1 MINTSHIRL
10 FRMVHIENV
19 SHILANGLTLATSEN
34 ANENYVPIGD
44 NSLIDRRSSVTVP
57 NGKNLNEFLPFYFWC
72 RMPMLYVVQKGYNGV
87 PAQNPENIVYCVTN
101 VEKIIHSRLPFVFT
115 NGHAVSKLSKFF
127 GKEEIHLLEEILDFE
142 AIKKDFWKDENDLDL
157 KRRKEAEFLVEGD
170 IPLDVISGWVVY
182 NEVSQKR
189 LLDLGIPNDKIVI
202 RENFYF

>member
-1 MINTSHIRL
+1 
-10 FRMVHIENV
+10 MVHIENV

-44 NSLIDRRSSVTVP
+44 NSLIDRRSSVTAP
-57 NGKNLNEFLPFYFWC
+57 NGKNLNEFLPFYFWY
-72 RMPMLYVVQKGYNGV
+72 RMPMLYVVQRGYNGV
-87 PAQNPENIVYCVTN
+87 PVQNPENIVYCVTN
-101 VEKIIHSRLPFVFT
+101 VEKIIYSRLPFVFT

-182 NEVSQKR
+182 NEVAQKR
-189 LLDLGIPNDKIVI
+189 LLDLGISDDRIVI